1 MASTAVLSD
10 VPGYQTPTIPDL
22 RDPATRAELSKGAL
36 IGFFAIVSSW
46 KLSMSQAA
54 ELLDKSRSNL
64 YKLKENPEAGSL
76 SRDELT
82 RISYIIGINRALHVA
97 FPEKLACEW
106 MTRPNNNSLFRGE
119 TPFAYVAQEGI
130 PALHQ
135 VRMMLDAA
143 RAGN

>member
-1 MASTAVLSD
+1 MASPAVLSD
-10 VPGYQTPTIPDL
+10 VPGYRTPTTPDL
-22 RDPATRAELSKGAL
+22 RNAATREELSKGAL
-36 IGFFAIVSSW
+36 VGFFAIVDSW

-64 YKLKENPEAGSL
+64 YKLKENPESALL

-82 RISYIIGINRALHVA
+82 RISYVVGINRALHVV
-97 FPEKLACEW
+97 FPENLAYEW
-106 MTRPNNNSLFRGE
+106 ITRPNKNSLFRGE

-130 PALHQ
+130 PGLHQ

>member
-10 VPGYQTPTIPDL
+10 VPGYQTSATPDL
-22 RDPATRAELSKGAL
+22 RDPATRAELTKGAL
-36 IGFFAIVSSW
+36 VGFFAIVDSW

-64 YKLKENPEAGSL
+64 YKLKENPESALL

-82 RISYIIGINRALHVA
+82 RISYIIGINRALHVV
-97 FPEKLACEW
+97 FPEKLAYEW
-106 MTRPNNNSLFRGE
+106 MMRPNKSSLFRGE

-130 PALHQ
+130 PGLHQ

-143 RAGN
+143 RAGS

>member
-1 MASTAVLSD
+1 MASPVVISE
-10 VPGYQTPTIPDL
+10 VPGYRMPAIPDL
-22 RDPATRAELSKGAL
+22 RDPATRQELSKGAL
-36 IGFFAIVSSW
+36 IGFFAIVDSW

-64 YKLKENPEAGSL
+64 YKLKEHSDSAVL

-82 RISYIIGINRALHVA
+82 RISYIVGINRALHIV
-97 FPEKLACEW
+97 FPEKLASEW
-106 MTRPNNNSLFRGE
+106 MTRSNKNGLFRGE

-130 PALHQ
+130 PGLHQ

-143 RAGN
+143 CAGS